1 MTGTAL
7 AIVGLY
13 LAATLAIGWYG
24 YVRTGT
30 TPDEYFLAGGT
41 LGRVVFPLTLF
52 ATLMSAFLFLGSAGW
67 GYRHG
72 LGWMALLGVEALAG
86 LPLAVIGLRVW
97 RVGRERGF
105 LTPPELVG
113 AAYDSDA
120 VKLVVLAVQFVWAG
134 PYLAIQAIGGGLL
147 FETITDGAVSFA
159 GGAVLVTVVTGV
171 YLTLGGLRSVA
182 WSDVLQGVAVVVLLA
197 GAAAYLLPALDPAAT
212 TRELAAET
220 GLLTPAGDRGFF
232 TPGVRLSF
240 LLMNAMAI
248 VAYPQMFQRFLAAE
262 DERAFRSLLIW
273 WPVMVLVAAVVPV
286 LLGVWGAAA
295 LPDLADPDTVLP
307 ALLAAHA
314 PTWLFGVVMGGAL
327 AAMMSTA
334 DSLVLTLSSIVSRD
348 LYRAHLNPEASDARE
363 TWVGRAAAVA
373 LLAIG
378 LGIALVQEGTIV
390 GLAVYFIQGNALL
403 LPAFLAALYW
413 DRATAGGAL
422 ASVVAGQGY
431 FVAAQF
437 GPAPSFAFLPFVPAL
452 ALACGALVA
461 GSLATPGSTATRLT
475 DAPPSDSRP

>member
-197 GAAAYLLPALDPAAT
+197 GAAAYLLPALDPAAA

-348 LYRAHLNPEASDARE
+348 LYRAHLNPEAGDARE